1 MAFEGLITRLNMM
14 FNDMENQP
22 EDDYELLE
30 QIHQELNQMKA
41 TGQPLPEDLVELEE
55 RLNAE
60 FAKRG
65 MTPPGEP
72 QD

>member
-22 EDDYELLE
+22 EDAHELLE
-30 QIHQELNQMKA
+30 QIHLELSQMKA
-41 TGQPLPEDLVELEE
+41 TGQPLPADLRELEE

-60 FAKRG
+60 FERRG
-65 MTPPGEP
+65 KTPGASRG
-72 QD
+72 